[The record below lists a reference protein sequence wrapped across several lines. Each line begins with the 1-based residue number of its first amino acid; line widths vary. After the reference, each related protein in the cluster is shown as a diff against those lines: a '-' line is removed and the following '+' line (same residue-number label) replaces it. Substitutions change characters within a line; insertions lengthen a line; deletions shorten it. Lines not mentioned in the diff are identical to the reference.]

1 MDRSI
6 PLDLL
11 TTLYTSDS
19 IGQQTSTTTSRTV
32 FCDLQSVT
40 RSEWTAA
47 GEMGHNASM
56 VAIMFAPDYNG
67 EEICKM
73 GDEIYSIY
81 RTYYDMRFETVELYL
96 EKKVGDNDG

>member
-1 MDRSI
+1 
-6 PLDLL
+6 
-11 TTLYTSDS
+11 
-19 IGQQTSTTTSRTV
+19 
-32 FCDLQSVT
+32 
-40 RSEWTAA
+40 
-47 GEMGHNASM
+47 MGHNASM